1 MDDNGSIC
9 KVMVDGTDFCTFKQ
23 TPFDPI
29 WRSHK
34 FNGPGFRYEIAICI
48 QTGWIVWINGPFL
61 CGIPDRN
68 ISREWLNYELEDGE
82 LYLADGGYR
91 NGQQY
96 SMTPNDS
103 TILTNTLRNWQ
114 GPSMRLSMGGSSAL
128 AFCSSGSTTM
138 CTSIMRCLGQWQTL
152 CNF

>member
-9 KVMVDGTDFCTFKQ
+9 KVTVDGTDFCTFEQ

-34 FNGPGFRYEIAICI
+34 FNGPGVQYEIAICI
-48 QTGWIVWINGPFL
+48 QTGWIVWINGPFP

-96 SMTPNDS
+96 SMTPNGLHNLDQY
-103 TILTNTLRNWQ
+103 IKK
-114 GPSMRLSMGGSSAL
+114 L
-128 AFCSSGSTTM
+128 ARARHEAVNG
-138 CTSIMRCLGQWQTL
+138 
-152 CNF
+152 